1 MIDTH
6 SHINM
11 IEGLPLGDIIK
22 EAKDNGVEKIILPSA
37 SLSDIDAVYGIVQKY
52 DNVYGLLGIH
62 PSEAKDWTD
71 ELAEK
76 IREYSKNKKIVDTFP
91 LFFYF

>member
-37 SLSDIDAVYGIVQKY
+37 SLSDIDAVYEIVKKY
-52 DNVYGLLGIH
+52 DNRYSHTVDKISKVLG
-62 PSEAKDWTD
+62 
-71 ELAEK
+71 
-76 IREYSKNKKIVDTFP
+76 SKSIF
-91 LFFYF
+91 